1 MAFEPKANS
10 GVLWP
15 NEKRSSDSHPTVRGD
30 IYLDLKLLQA
40 EWGKAQNGL
49 LKITIAGWN
58 KELAGKSVI
67 TMSASAPY
75 VKPAESASAPPSLP
89 SDDFENNIPF

>member
-1 MAFEPKANS
+1 MAFEPKPNS

-15 NEKRSSDSHPTVRGD
+15 NEKRSSDNQPTMRGD
-30 IYLDLKLLQA
+30 IYLDLNLLKA
-40 EWGKAQNGL
+40 EWAKAQNGL

-67 TMSASAPY
+67 TMAASAPY
-75 VKPAESASAPPSLP
+75 VKPIEATPPPSNEFDQ
-89 SDDFENNIPF
+89 SDDVPF

>member
-1 MAFEPKANS
+1 MAFEPKPNS

-15 NEKRSSDSHPTVRGD
+15 NEKRSSENHPTMRGD
-30 IYLDLKLLQA
+30 IYLDLNLLKA
-40 EWGKAQNGL
+40 EWAKAQNNL

-67 TMSASAPY
+67 SISASAPY
-75 VKPAESASAPPSLP
+75 VKPVESTPPPSN
-89 SDDFENNIPF
+89 DFDQSEDVPF

>member
-1 MAFEPKANS
+1 MAFEPKPNS

-15 NEKRSSDSHPTVRGD
+15 NEKRSSDNQPTMRGD
-30 IYLDLKLLQA
+30 IYLDLSLLKA
-40 EWGKAQNGL
+40 EWAKAQNGL

-67 TMSASAPY
+67 TMAASAPY
-75 VKPAESASAPPSLP
+75 VKPVETTPPPSN
-89 SDDFENNIPF
+89 DFDQDIPF

>member
-1 MAFEPKANS
+1 
-10 GVLWP
+10 
-15 NEKRSSDSHPTVRGD
+15 
-30 IYLDLKLLQA
+30 
-40 EWGKAQNGL
+40 L

-75 VKPAESASAPPSLP
+75 VKPAESASTAPSLP
-89 SDDFENNIPF
+89 SDDFDQDVPF

>member
-1 MAFEPKANS
+1 MAFEPKANT

-15 NEKRSSDSHPTVRGD
+15 NEKRSSDSHPNMRGD
-30 IYLDLKLLQA
+30 IYLDLNLLKA
-40 EWGKAQNGL
+40 EWAKAQNGL

-67 TMSASAPY
+67 SMAASAPY
-75 VKPAESASAPPSLP
+75 VKPVESAPPAN
-89 SDDFENNIPF
+89 DFDQSQDIPF

>member
-15 NEKRSSDSHPTVRGD
+15 NEKRSSDSHPNMRGD
-30 IYLDLKLLQA
+30 IYLDLNLLKA

-67 TMSASAPY
+67 SMSASAPY
-75 VKPAESASAPPSLP
+75 VKPAESTPPP
-89 SDDFENNIPF
+89 ANDFDQSEDIPF

>member
-15 NEKRSSDSHPTVRGD
+15 NEKRSSDNQPTMRGD
-30 IYLDLKLLQA
+30 IYLDLSLLKA
-40 EWGKAQNGL
+40 EWAKAQNGL

-67 TMSASAPY
+67 TMAASAPY
-75 VKPAESASAPPSLP
+75 VKPVETTPPPSN
-89 SDDFENNIPF
+89 DFDQDIPF

>member
-15 NEKRSSDSHPTVRGD
+15 NEKRSSENQPTMRGD
-30 IYLDLKLLQA
+30 IYLDLNLLKA
-40 EWGKAQNGL
+40 EWAKAQNGL

-58 KELAGKSVI
+58 KELAGKGVI
-67 TMSASAPY
+67 TMAASAPY
-75 VKPAESASAPPSLP
+75 VKPVESTPPSN
-89 SDDFENNIPF
+89 DFDQSMPF